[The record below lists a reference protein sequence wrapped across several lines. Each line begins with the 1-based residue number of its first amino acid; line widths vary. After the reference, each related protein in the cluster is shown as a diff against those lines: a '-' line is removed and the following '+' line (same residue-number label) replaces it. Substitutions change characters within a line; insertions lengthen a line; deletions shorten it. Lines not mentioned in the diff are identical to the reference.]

1 MKENHKEARS
11 SRKQG
16 QCDRENVREVMG
28 GEEIGRKVG
37 EMEKREKSPF
47 FFFKIKITAEW
58 ASGTQCKIC
67 QSQRM
72 RDRYAFR

>member
-47 FFFKIKITAEW
+47 FFL
-58 ASGTQCKIC
+58 
-67 QSQRM
+67 R
-72 RDRYAFR
+72 